1 MIRDFYDEEGSGF
14 FDTSG
19 KDDSILVRTKED
31 YDSAEPTGNSIAIMN
46 LLRLSFLTGRNQW
59 YDKAYSS
66 IVAFSAKLEKMPY
79 AMPQMLVAL
88 EYALNKP
95 KQIIIAGKEN
105 DMTAEYMLREVYK
118 RFMPNKIL
126 VMLDPARAAQSLTFA
141 SSVVINEPA
150 TTAYVCENFAC
161 RLPVETIEEFIELL

>member
-1 MIRDFYDEEGSGF
+1 
-14 FDTSG
+14 
-19 KDDSILVRTKED
+19 
-31 YDSAEPTGNSIAIMN
+31 
-46 LLRLSFLTGRNQW
+46 
-59 YDKAYSS
+59 
-66 IVAFSAKLEKMPY
+66 
-79 AMPQMLVAL
+79 
-88 EYALNKP
+88 
-95 KQIIIAGKEN
+95 
-105 DMTAEYMLREVYK
+105 MTAEYMLREVHK